1 MLTHATLMAV
11 LFVSSGS
18 AFTPGI
24 VGPALPFARASRCL
38 QKAPVAHAGR
48 VASALKMS
56 EGSVKT
62 EQKEEEQG
70 RAPLT
75 AEQLERGPGVPS
87 NEVEMITAAA
97 EAAKMAYED
106 GITRQKLRFLL
117 PRDGVLS
124 PTDEDWPGGIM
135 QLFFACSPITRA
147 FLRRLSSTAGGVGAK
162 CTEQRLD
169 ESGVDGVSLW
179 TAQAEKAAD
188 DMSAFCQPNGE
199 TLDAVEQVCKS
210 AGPRLVLMINPQWRE
225 TMDSYDELGN
235 KEGLIGAFGRFLG
248 GTTGDRQR
256 VADLGFKDT
265 YLIQEYVVRGD
276 DCRIVKSYPYP
287 DWYAYTSDD
296 DEKLVCLGKQK
307 SRPTYQDISDMFEEK
322 GVAMKWAREA
332 GIGKKFE

>member
-1 MLTHATLMAV
+1 MIALQHSAEAFVPATAGTALRTV
-11 LFVSSGS
+11 RS
-18 AFTPGI
+18 A
-24 VGPALPFARASRCL
+24 RCL
-38 QKAPVAHAGR
+38 ATMPLARAGR
-48 VASALKMS
+48 VATALRMT
-56 EGSVKT
+56 EGTADSDK
-62 EQKEEEQG
+62 KEEQG
-70 RAPLT
+70 SRPALT
-75 AEQLERGPGVPS
+75 AEQLDKGPGIPN

-97 EAAKMAYED
+97 EAAKFARED
-106 GITRQKLRFLL
+106 GITRQKMRFLL
-117 PRDGVLS
+117 PREGVLS

-179 TAQAEKAAD
+179 TAQAEKASD
-188 DMSAFCQPNGE
+188 DMFAFCQPNGE
-199 TLDAVEQVCKS
+199 ALDAVEQVCKS
-210 AGPRLVLMINPQWRE
+210 AGPRLVLLINPQWRE

-235 KEGLIGAFGRFLG
+235 KDGLLGAFGRFLG
-248 GTTGDRQR
+248 GTTGDRKK

-276 DCRIVKSYPYP
+276 DCRIVKCYPYP
-287 DWYAYTSDD
+287 DWYAYTTDD

-307 SRPTYQDISDMFEEK
+307 TRPTYQDISDMFEEK